1 MRLREQGCSLCS
13 PLKGAARTVVLRVVS
28 QADRTYFSGSN
39 QLLKSKQKNLPKK
52 GRFSLFLAPRV
63 GFEPTTN
70 RLTADCSTAEL
81 SRNNSLEAETG
92 IEPISKDLQSS
103 A

>member
-1 MRLREQGCSLCS
+1 MTFFCLVGLHFCWGIE
-13 PLKGAARTVVLRVVS
+13 
-28 QADRTYFSGSN
+28 
-39 QLLKSKQKNLPKK
+39 KQKNLPVRE
-52 GRFSLFLAPRV
+52 GFLVAPTV
-63 GFEPTTN
+63 GIEPTTN

-81 SRNNSLEAETG
+81 SRNNILEAGTG

>member
-1 MRLREQGCSLCS
+1 MRKTLNAVPQKR
-13 PLKGAARTVVLRVVS
+13 LKTTKNPFKKKRVF
-28 QADRTYFSGSN
+28 R
-39 QLLKSKQKNLPKK
+39 L
-52 GRFSLFLAPRV
+52 LAPRV

-81 SRNNSLEAETG
+81 SRNNPLEAETG

>member
-1 MRLREQGCSLCS
+1 MLFFCLVGLHFCWGIE
-13 PLKGAARTVVLRVVS
+13 
-28 QADRTYFSGSN
+28 
-39 QLLKSKQKNLPKK
+39 KQKTFRLGKV
-52 GRFSLFLAPRV
+52 FLVAPTV
-63 GFEPTTN
+63 GIEPTTN

-81 SRNNSLEAETG
+81 SRNNILEAGTG